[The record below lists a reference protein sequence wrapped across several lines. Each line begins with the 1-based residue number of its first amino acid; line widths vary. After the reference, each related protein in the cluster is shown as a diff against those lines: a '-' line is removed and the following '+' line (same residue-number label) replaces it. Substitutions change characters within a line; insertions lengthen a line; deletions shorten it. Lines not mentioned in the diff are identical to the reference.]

1 MKRNTEEEQARTL
14 MKLLLW
20 LLLLHQCRLTR
31 QQCLLRALLQALRQ
45 SIAVNCRPAL
55 CATYPSACNYKW
67 MYMHALKHWGWQAYC
82 DAVEVS
88 FFGSVV
94 YVVEG
99 KCMAM
104 MDGLTQKKKESIC
117 QCNIINL
124 CDCLSQPSVIL
135 SYHHRSLRLPLAAL
149 VILSYHHRLLRLPL
163 TASRVTR
170 TYVQFR
176 FHQLY
181 LKA

>member
-1 MKRNTEEEQARTL
+1 

-31 QQCLLRALLQALRQ
+31 QQRLLRALLQALRQ

-99 KCMAM
+99 KCMAI
-104 MDGLTQKKKESIC
+104 MDGLTQKKKKESIC

-124 CDCLSQPSVIL
+124 CDCLSQPRSSSCITTDHCDYL
-135 SYHHRSLRLPLAAL
+135 SQLWSSSLIITDYCDCLSQPLALL
-149 VILSYHHRLLRLPL
+149 VRTVSLSSTLPESL
-163 TASRVTR
+163 SR
-170 TYVQFR
+170 
-176 FHQLY
+176 
-181 LKA
+181 

>member
-31 QQCLLRALLQALRQ
+31 QQRLLRALLQALRQ

-94 YVVEG
+94 YGVEG
-99 KCMAM
+99 KCMAI
-104 MDGLTQKKKESIC
+104 MDGLTQKKK
-117 QCNIINL
+117 NL
-124 CDCLSQPSVIL
+124 FASAIL
-135 SYHHRSLRLPLAAL
+135 STSA
-149 VILSYHHRLLRLPL
+149 
-163 TASRVTR
+163 TASHNLGHPLVSPQITATTSRSFGHPLLSSQITATASHSLSR
-170 TYVQFR
+170 YSYVQFR

>member
-55 CATYPSACNYKW
+55 CATCPSACNYKW

-99 KCMAM
+99 KCMAI
-104 MDGLTQKKKESIC
+104 MDGLTQKKK
-117 QCNIINL
+117 NL
-124 CDCLSQPSVIL
+124 FASAIL
-135 SYHHRSLRLPLAAL
+135 STSA
-149 VILSYHHRLLRLPL
+149 
-163 TASRVTR
+163 TASHNLGHPLVSPQITATTSRSFGHPLLSSQITATASHSLSR
-170 TYVQFR
+170 YSYVQFR

>member
-1 MKRNTEEEQARTL
+1 

-55 CATYPSACNYKW
+55 CATCPSACNYKW
-67 MYMHALKHWGWQAYC
+67 MCMHALKHWGWQAYC

-99 KCMAM
+99 KCM
-104 MDGLTQKKKESIC
+104 DLLPVQYYQPLRLPLTT
-117 QCNIINL
+117 
-124 CDCLSQPSVIL
+124 SVIL

-170 TYVQFR
+170 TYSFA
-176 FHQLY
+176 FINST
-181 LKA
+181 

>member
-1 MKRNTEEEQARTL
+1 

-31 QQCLLRALLQALRQ
+31 QQRPLRALLQALRQ

-55 CATYPSACNYKW
+55 CATCPSACNYKW

-88 FFGSVV
+88 FVGSVV

-104 MDGLTQKKKESIC
+104 MDGLTHKKKKRIYLPV
-117 QCNIINL
+117 QYY
-124 CDCLSQPSVIL
+124 QPLRLPLTTSVIL

-170 TYVQFR
+170 TYSFA
-176 FHQLY
+176 FINST
-181 LKA
+181 